1 MVKRATVEAA
11 KRGFK
16 SLSRAAFPFR
26 AGWEALCG
34 ADDFSGRWVALD
46 NVRYAPGTNEPLEAD
61 VVDVDDDLVVLVH
74 RMRSLDQTS
83 CCVIQCTMK
92 RAASQIRRSITSRSA

>member
-1 MVKRATVEAA
+1 MGKRTIAT
-11 KRGFK
+11 R
-16 SLSRAAFPFR
+16 FR
-26 AGWEALCG
+26 ANWTDLCS

-61 VVDVDDDLVVLVH
+61 VVDVDDDLVELCN
-74 RMRSLDQTS
+74 RMRAADQTS

-92 RAASQIRRSITSRSA
+92 KAVSRISRAITSRSA

>member
-1 MVKRATVEAA
+1 MFGAA
-11 KRGFK
+11 KSSLK
-16 SLSRAAFPFR
+16 SQSRALFPFR
-26 AGWEALCG
+26 AAWEALCG

-61 VVDVDDDLVVLVH
+61 VVDVDDDLVVLVN
-74 RMRSLDQTS
+74 RMRASDQTS

-92 RAASQIRRSITSRSA
+92 RAASQIRRSITSRLA